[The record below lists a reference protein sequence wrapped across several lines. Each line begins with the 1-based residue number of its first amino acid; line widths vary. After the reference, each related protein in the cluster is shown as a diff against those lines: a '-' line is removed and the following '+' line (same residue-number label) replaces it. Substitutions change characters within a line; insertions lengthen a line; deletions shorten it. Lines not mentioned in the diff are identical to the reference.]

1 MQGECDYAI
10 IALAEMLE
18 GKRFSKDVPGL
29 VYRENGEIRLNPR
42 DVVDDVD
49 VLPIAR
55 RSFLDRYY
63 QKSMYGYLTVNSGL
77 DMMITSRGCPYRC
90 SFCFKVEKRYRFRS
104 SESVLAEMDMLQSR
118 GVRHLH
124 IMDDAFT
131 VNKKRC
137 HEIADE
143 MIRRKYGF
151 KLKIRSRVNSID
163 LEILKKLKRAGV
175 KEIVYGLE
183 SGSQAILDSM
193 DKHTTVEL
201 NERAVQLTNKA
212 GIFCVGDIMIGM
224 PGETPDTINE
234 TIAFLK
240 RNMVIVGNVPYLYP
254 LPGTKVY
261 DDAKA
266 NGTLRGEWGTDD
278 CVPWIKLPWI
288 KSIGDLEV
296 AKKRVERAVHRNPVK
311 ALYFIWHNPQFLSPG
326 NIKKRI
332 RQLYRMIR

>member
-1 MQGECDYAI
+1 
-10 IALAEMLE
+10 
-18 GKRFSKDVPGL
+18 
-29 VYRENGEIRLNPR
+29 
-42 DVVDDVD
+42 
-49 VLPIAR
+49 
-55 RSFLDRYY
+55 
-63 QKSMYGYLTVNSGL
+63 
-77 DMMITSRGCPYRC
+77 
-90 SFCFKVEKRYRFRS
+90 
-104 SESVLAEMDMLQSR
+104 MDMLQSR